1 MKRAAAVA
9 AVALLVPLA
18 PLLISLT
25 TQEPGSK
32 TSQKA
37 GREAPE
43 KPLARGTAQ
52 IRLLGINDFHGHL
65 ERSGESAG
73 A

>member
-1 MKRAAAVA
+1 VRRAAAVA

-25 TQEPGSK
+25 TQEPGNK
-32 TSQKA
+32 TSPKA

-43 KPLARGTAQ
+43 KPPARGSAQ
-52 IRLLGINDFHGHL
+52 IRLLGVNDFHG
-65 ERSGESAG
+65 
-73 A
+73 